1 MLRAKPLHGAAIV
14 QHVPQLSRE
23 ELHVEKGSL
32 YPALQKVLRK
42 GWVKLSQQQIWQK
55 TRVDVLN
62 PGAPSASP
70 TQLSCFRN
78 GSLAISDGRLAGV
91 GGEAELR
98 SWCGSALDAEG
109 HFITPG
115 FIDIQVH
122 GGDNADV
129 MDGTLQAFETV
140 VRAHA
145 ARDHDHRPDEH
156 RCTARADPPGSSFVG
171 VRMRTPRTNDPFL
184 PPRSSRVAQLPFT
197 TSLACRRDT
206 LGECRQM
213 LASSP
218 RPTVCSPGGSGNSRL
233 PQNSQQIASA
243 WGAPSVI
250 TSPVCAIGSIPVPA
264 RPRAF

>member
-1 MLRAKPLHGAAIV
+1 VLRAKPLHGAAIV
-14 QHVPQLSRE
+14 QHIPQLSRE

-42 GWVKLSQQQIWQK
+42 GWVKLSQQQICEK

-115 FIDIQVH
+115 FIDIHVH

-140 VRAHA
+140 VRAHTRHGTTTIVPTSTV
-145 ARDHDHRPDEH
+145 ARREQTRP
-156 RCTARADPPGSSFVG
+156 ARA
-171 VRMRTPRTNDPFL
+171 L
-184 PPRSSRVAQLPFT
+184 
-197 TSLACRRDT
+197 
-206 LGECRQM
+206 
-213 LASSP
+213 
-218 RPTVCSPGGSGNSRL
+218 SG
-233 PQNSQQIASA
+233 
-243 WGAPSVI
+243 
-250 TSPVCAIGSIPVPA
+250 
-264 RPRAF
+264 